1 MDPFTLMLISAG
13 VQAGMGGWQMIKS
26 QRELNRLKQ
35 QKMPSLL
42 EAMAP
47 YKENQALARKM
58 YEQGLDPTTMRL
70 AQQQQATEAAR
81 NQRYLADVSGGQLSG
96 VASRLG
102 ALGTAQTGLGLAQMD
117 VAARQR
123 GMSALTSANLSI
135 GQLQQQDVMNRLNY
149 RMQMEQALGMAK
161 QQGRQNIAG
170 AAGSLGQYAMYDSIY
185 NPPKTPKA
193 PKTIDVSKMPSGGR
207 VQVPKNQITS
217 GKELDLP
224 GYKNTWEG

>member
-1 MDPFTLMLISAG
+1 
-13 VQAGMGGWQMIKS
+13 
-26 QRELNRLKQ
+26 
-35 QKMPSLL
+35 
-42 EAMAP
+42 
-47 YKENQALARKM
+47 
-58 YEQGLDPTTMRL
+58 
-70 AQQQQATEAAR
+70 
-81 NQRYLADVSGGQLSG
+81 
-96 VASRLG
+96 
-102 ALGTAQTGLGLAQMD
+102 
-117 VAARQR
+117 
-123 GMSALTSANLSI
+123 
-135 GQLQQQDVMNRLNY
+135 
-149 RMQMEQALGMAK
+149 MEQALGMAK